1 MLQPTLHSICNSSA
15 AGQTLLVVTAED
27 LREFALDVA
36 RKVMQQNE
44 PQYFSRKELLQYLGV
59 CSRTLWG
66 YEDAGIITAKEV
78 GISGHT
84 LALCTPHCQ
93 QPCQGVGREE
103 HLCGTAARLATPSHR
118 TPARRG
124 ASAHRQGGGVPA
136 AGRRTAQRPIH
147 GPVP

>member
-36 RKVMQQNE
+36 REVMQQNE

-78 GISGHT
+78 GKQKRYLKADIY
-84 LALCTPHCQ
+84 AAI
-93 QPCQGVGREE
+93 EE
-103 HLCGTAARLATPSHR
+103 GKLKRSK
-118 TPARRG
+118 
-124 ASAHRQGGGVPA
+124 SKQS
-136 AGRRTAQRPIH
+136 
-147 GPVP
+147 